1 MSRKVLKGPVGKELW
16 QEHRE
21 CEREE
26 EDGLGKRLGKVTL
39 THLYCMP
46 SFYIFLNEKIK
57 RIDGA

>member
-1 MSRKVLKGPVGKELW
+1 MLKGPVGKELC